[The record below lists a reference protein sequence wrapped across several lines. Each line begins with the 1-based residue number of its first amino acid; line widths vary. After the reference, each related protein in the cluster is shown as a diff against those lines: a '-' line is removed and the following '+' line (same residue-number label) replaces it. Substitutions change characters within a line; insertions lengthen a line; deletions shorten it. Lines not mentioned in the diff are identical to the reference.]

1 MQLCHIISYQ
11 SLFDFIFHVPPFLIM
26 PIFTIIFLLT
36 LVSAVSIRVWL
47 ATRHIRYVHT
57 HRNSVPENFSSQIS
71 LDAHQK
77 AADYTCAKTRLN
89 YANICLD
96 TLLLLILTLGGG
108 LNALNSFWSNWFSAP
123 LLQGMIFILGTVL
136 LMGLVEIPIN
146 YYRTFVIE
154 KKFGFNKMTHS
165 MFFVDLIKQGLLGIL
180 LGLPLL
186 FGALWLM
193 EKTGANWWLYVWLMW
208 VGFNLIILSVYPTWI
223 APLFN
228 KFTPLEDASLKARIE
243 QLMQK
248 CGFKSSGLFVMDG
261 SRRSS
266 HGNAYFTGFGKN
278 KRIVFFDTLLSHLNP
293 PEIEAVLAH
302 ELGHFKRNHVIKRI
316 LLTFTM
322 SLVFLWLL
330 GYLMNQDWF
339 YQGLGV
345 FSSNET
351 LANISSHSTAMALLL
366 FFLVM
371 PTFTFLFQPLSS
383 LYSRKHEFEADA
395 YAVEKASAGDLI
407 QALVKLYQDNAAT
420 LTPDPLHSAFY
431 DSHPPASVR
440 IARLQNLAHN

>member
-1 MQLCHIISYQ
+1 
-11 SLFDFIFHVPPFLIM
+11 M
-26 PIFTIIFLLT
+26 PIFTVIFLLT

-96 TLLLLILTLGGG
+96 TVLLLILTLGGG
-108 LNALNSFWSNWFSAP
+108 LNALNFFWSNWFSDP

>member
-11 SLFDFIFHVPPFLIM
+11 SLFDFIFHVLPFLIM
-26 PIFTIIFLLT
+26 PIFTVIFLLA

-96 TLLLLILTLGGG
+96 TVLLLILTLGGG